1 VTGSTLNS
9 DTTRISQAAARYAPT
24 VPDGSAEL
32 GCAPE
37 SRNADIS
44 RIPGSFATLAGAGL
58 FGELPAEVGHGT
70 INDSAERAQIQVD
83 VAVFAAPAPDSPRR
97 ILSLGEAKWGEVM
110 GLRHLTRLARARDL
124 LAAKKYDTSTTVLA
138 CYSAVGF
145 DQDLRDQAAR
155 ASRNVL
161 LIGPE
166 ELYAP

>member
-1 VTGSTLNS
+1 
-9 DTTRISQAAARYAPT
+9 
-24 VPDGSAEL
+24 
-32 GCAPE
+32 
-37 SRNADIS
+37 
-44 RIPGSFATLAGAGL
+44 
-58 FGELPAEVGHGT
+58 
-70 INDSAERAQIQVD
+70 VD
-83 VAVFAAPAPDSPRR
+83 VAVFAATAPDFPQR

-138 CYSAVGF
+138 CYSAAGF

-155 ASRNVL
+155 APQNVL